1 MMEPMSAMLK
11 KLALAAMIAL
21 IATTALTACGKK
33 NKLEPPED
41 GTEYPRHY
49 PSR

>member
-1 MMEPMSAMLK
+1 MRSATIQRLK
-11 KLALAAMIAL
+11 TLAMVAMIAL
-21 IATTALTACGKK
+21 IATSALSACGKK